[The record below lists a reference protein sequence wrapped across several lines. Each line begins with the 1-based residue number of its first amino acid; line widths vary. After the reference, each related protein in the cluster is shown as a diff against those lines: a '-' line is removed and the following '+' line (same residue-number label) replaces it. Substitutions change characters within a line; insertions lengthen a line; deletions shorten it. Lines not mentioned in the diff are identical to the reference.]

1 MALLIAFFIVFLTTL
16 GQILLKKAA
25 LTHENR
31 KKSLLFLVLGYSIFV
46 ITIGLSYLLMKMIPM
61 KYFTVIMS
69 LNYITVMLGAKLFLN
84 ERLNRQKIIGT
95 SLVAIGILIFM
106 WR

>member
-1 MALLIAFFIVFLTTL
+1 MSLVIAFFIVFLTTL
-16 GQILLKKAA
+16 GQVLLKKAA
-25 LTHENR
+25 LAHEDR
-31 KKSLLFLVLGYSIFV
+31 KKSLLFLSLGYSIFIV
-46 ITIGLSYLLMKMIPM
+46 TIGLSYLLMKMIPM

>member
-1 MALLIAFFIVFLTTL
+1 MALFIAFFIVFLTTA
-16 GQILLKKAA
+16 GQVFLKKAA
-25 LTHENR
+25 LSHKNR
-31 KKSLLFLVLGYSIFV
+31 KKSLLFLALGYSIFV
-46 ITIGLSYLLMKMIPM
+46 VTIGLSYLLMKMIPM

-84 ERLNRQKIIGT
+84 EKLNRQKIIGT
-95 SLVAIGILIFM
+95 SLVAVGILIFM